1 VVVVDKPSG
10 PTSFDVVR
18 RVKGL
23 FKTRRCGHTGT
34 LDPTATGVL
43 PICIGD
49 ATKIASFVA
58 EGEKEYDAVVRF
70 GETTDTQD
78 AAGRTL
84 TTLPLGDLTEERV
97 RDALSGFVGLVEQ
110 TPPMYSARKVEG
122 RRLYELAREGV
133 EVEREARQVHI
144 DEARMTFFGAPAAS
158 ASITLASEGAPKGG
172 AHGASI
178 TLAPQGAPKGG
189 ASGASITLDVGIFV
203 RCSKGTYLRTLA
215 HDLGAKLGCGAHL
228 KTLKRVRVG
237 PFSLEDSVGLD
248 TLMAVAKEG
257 RPQLEKYLLPVSR
270 ALSDLA
276 ELKLDTQLARRVA
289 HGHAPGPA
297 DLSRLRAPPFSRGR
311 KVRLLDPEGRVLAV
325 GESDGVGM
333 LKLLRVLVSGS
344 HDMVG
349 RSSEDE

>member
-1 VVVVDKPSG
+1 VAESSGVVVVDKPSG

-23 FKTRRCGHTGT
+23 FKTKRCGHTGT

-49 ATKIASFVA
+49 ATKVASFVA
-58 EGEKEYDAVVRF
+58 DGEKEYDAVVRF

-84 TTLPLGDLTEERV
+84 ATRPLGDLTEERV
-97 RDALSGFVGLVEQ
+97 REALQGFVGLVEQ
-110 TPPMYSARKVEG
+110 TPPMYSARKVDG
-122 RRLYELAREGV
+122 KRLYELAREGV

-144 DEARMTFFGAPAAS
+144 DQARLTFFGAPA
-158 ASITLASEGAPKGG
+158 PHGG
-172 AHGASI
+172 PSF
-178 TLAPQGAPKGG
+178 
-189 ASGASITLDVGIFV
+189 GASITLDAGIFV

-215 HDLGAKLGCGAHL
+215 HDLGERLGCGAHL
-228 KTLKRVRVG
+228 KALKRVRVG
-237 PFSLEDSVGLD
+237 PFGIEDAVGLD
-248 TLMAVAKEG
+248 TLMAAAKEG
-257 RPQLEKYLLPVSR
+257 RPQLELHLLPVAR
-270 ALSDLA
+270 ALA
-276 ELKLDTQLARRVA
+276 ELAELQLDTQLARRVA

-297 DLSRLRAPPFSRGR
+297 DLSRLRAPPFPRGR

-325 GESDGVGM
+325 AESDGVGM
-333 LKLLRVLVSGS
+333 LKLLRVLVSGP